1 MWASLVPEPCGGAVA
16 HGGHEARQ
24 GRHARQE
31 HLALDQPGRG
41 QVEEDAGA
49 LGTGPGPRVEPADQ
63 PEVLGLVG
71 EVAIAIVLADRA
83 RVLPPGRRPR
93 TVARQAGRV
102 GDGELR
108 GHMGDHTGRHVRR
121 VGQERPEEAHR
132 RELEGAPQPVVL
144 AAPCGQQQLIGVVE
158 MEVACELG
166 GCRFA
171 DVAAV
176 PLGLFVGQ
184 QGDRHR
190 RPPPTMR
197 PLPTAARIRAS
208 ISAK

>member
-1 MWASLVPEPCGGAVA
+1 MIRRTMAALVLMLLALGPGGAAGARAAPGDDAWAALRTRVPPGTSLYRPTWLPKRFQAAPRYTPAGPIVGVA
-16 HGGHEARQ
+16 YRSGAGDTLLFVVGGANTC
-24 GRHARQE
+24 
-31 HLALDQPGRG
+31 PTTTVP
-41 QVEEDAGA
+41 VEE
-49 LGTGPGPRVEPADQ
+49 
-63 PEVLGLVG
+63 VLIQGV
-71 EVAIAIVLADRA
+71 
-83 RVLPPGRRPR
+83 
-93 TVARQAGRV
+93 
-102 GDGELR
+102 
-108 GHMGDHTGRHVRR
+108 

-158 MEVACELG
+158 MAVACELG

-197 PLPTAARIRAS
+197 PLPTAARVRAS
-208 ISAK
+208 ISAKWY